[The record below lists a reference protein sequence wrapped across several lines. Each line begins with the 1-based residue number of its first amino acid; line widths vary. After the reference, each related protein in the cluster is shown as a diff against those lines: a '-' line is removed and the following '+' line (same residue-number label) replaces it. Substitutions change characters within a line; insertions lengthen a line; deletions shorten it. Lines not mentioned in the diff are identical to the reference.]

1 MSPSTPTTVAEEH
14 EQEDLKQLVRDFE
27 AATGINIRGWATRPN
42 PTAEYADPDSLVC
55 ERCGLRQKGLH
66 RDWLECMITYREMFA
81 RQQLLIEQLMEKIR
95 RATERS
101 TSRFL
106 VLYGERMC
114 LSDAARALDMTPKAL
129 RHRITRRLGKNWE
142 EIAGEID
149 LAAIGI
155 DKRYARRKSRERSGD
170 A

>member
-14 EQEDLKQLVRDFE
+14 EELKRIVRDFE
-27 AATGINIRGWATRPN
+27 AATGINIRGWARRPD
-42 PTAEYADPDSLVC
+42 PTVEYSDPDSLVC

-66 RDWLECMITYREMFA
+66 RDWLECIVNYRDMFA

-142 EIAGEID
+142 EVAGEID

-155 DKRYARRKSRERSGD
+155 EKRYARRSRERSGD
-170 A
+170 T